1 MKEIFKIF
9 KRDLMRIKKSK
20 MAIVILLG
28 MVFIPGIYA
37 WLNIDSNW
45 DPYDNTGN
53 IPIAIVNKDEG
64 VDLLREN
71 VNIGDSLAEK
81 LKGNTAMKW
90 VFTDEDDAR
99 KKVESGEYYGAIFIP
114 ENFSNKITTLFD
126 GTEISKPTFDFIV
139 NDKKN
144 PIAPIITN
152 KAVGTLETT
161 LDQAIVNAVVY
172 KAADKA
178 ENFNIE
184 EKGTATITKV
194 TMRLSEAKQGIEKLR
209 ATLNTVSSA
218 TSSTASALSAVKNLL
233 PANIDTIKN
242 NAVGDLQ
249 EIQRQTSSL
258 NNLNSRIDDNVT
270 AIFSAA
276 EKVSSTIEN
285 EVNSIDIND
294 AHIKEKSEK
303 AISLIDALNTILSKE
318 QEVIS
323 AFQNLT
329 GTDALSELQNR
340 ITTNIQKN
348 LELKALLQ
356 SVADG
361 NTPLLD
367 KAKTK
372 ARELHSSVND
382 ASVHYQNVTAPT
394 VKKAIDRTSSAISSV
409 IGSLSY
415 VDSSFTKSDVALGNT
430 IDALNSMS
438 NMNANID
445 VLLADL
451 ENDLSNISATIGGAT
466 ESDLFLK
473 IVNLLHNTPEDI
485 ANFISEPIATEK
497 TELYKIN
504 HYGSKMAPFYTILAT
519 WVGCTLLVAILKTD
533 IEDDERKIKPHQAY
547 FGRFLLFATIAV
559 CQGLVIGLGDIV
571 LGVQVLNIPLFLF
584 TIMLSS
590 LVYML
595 IIYSLA
601 ISFGKIGEAVA
612 VVLMVMQVAGSGG
625 TFPIELLPSFFQ
637 KFQPF
642 MPFYPS
648 MTAVRETIG
657 GFYGATF
664 VISILLLLCHT
675 IIPLL
680 LGLVIRRPII
690 NLKHNIS
697 KDIEKT
703 DVII

>member
-1 MKEIFKIF
+1 MKEIFKVF
-9 KRDLMRIKKSK
+9 KRDLTRIKKSK
-20 MAIVILLG
+20 MAIVILIG
-28 MVFIPGIYA
+28 MIFIPGIYA

-71 VNIGDSLAEK
+71 INIGDSLTEK
-81 LKGNTAMKW
+81 LKSNSTMKW

-99 KKVESGEYYGAIFIP
+99 KKVESGEYYGAILIP
-114 ENFSNKITTLFD
+114 ENFSNKITTIFD
-126 GTEISKPTFDFIV
+126 STEISRPTFDFIV

-152 KAVGTLETT
+152 KAVDTLETT
-161 LDQAIVNAVVY
+161 LDQAIVNAAVY

-178 ENFNIE
+178 EELNIE

-209 ATLNTVSSA
+209 ATLNTISA
-218 TSSTASALSAVKNLL
+218 ASSSTASALSAVKNLL
-233 PANIDTIKN
+233 PTNIDTI
-242 NAVGDLQ
+242 NAAGNLQ
-249 EIQRQTSSL
+249 EVQRQTSSL
-258 NNLNSRIDDNVT
+258 NNLNSRINDNIT
-270 AIFSAA
+270 TIFNAA

-294 AHIKEKSEK
+294 THAREKAEK
-303 AISLIDALNTILSKE
+303 AIALIDALNTILSKE
-318 QEVIS
+318 QEVIVS
-323 AFQNLT
+323 LQNLA
-329 GTDALSELQNR
+329 GANMLSDLQDKLTN
-340 ITTNIQKN
+340 NIQKN
-348 LELKALLQ
+348 LELRALLQ
-356 SVADG
+356 SVAEG
-361 NTPLLD
+361 NTPILD

-372 ARELHSSVND
+372 AYELHSSIND
-382 ASVHYQNVTAPT
+382 ANTHYQNITAPT
-394 VKKAIDRTSSAISSV
+394 VKKAIDHASSAISSV

-415 VDSSFTKSDVALGNT
+415 VDSAFTKSDIALGNT

-438 NMNANID
+438 SMNANID
-445 VLLADL
+445 TLLADL
-451 ENDLSNISATIGGAT
+451 ENDLGKIATTIGGAT

-473 IVNLLHNTPEDI
+473 IVNLLQNTPEDI
-485 ANFISEPIATEK
+485 AKFISEPIATEK
-497 TELYKIN
+497 TELYKID

-533 IEDDERKIKPHQAY
+533 IEDDESRIKPYQAY
-547 FGRFLLFATIAV
+547 FGRFLLFASIAV

-571 LGVQVLNIPLFLF
+571 LGVQILNMPLFLF

-590 LVYML
+590 LVFML

-612 VVLMVMQVAGSGG
+612 VVIMVAQVAGSGG

-637 KFQPF
+637 RLQPF

-657 GFYGATF
+657 GFYGSTYTIAL
-664 VISILLLLCHT
+664 LLLLCHT

-690 NLKHNIS
+690 ELKHNIS